1 MTPEELAEARLYAAC
16 YQDGYVHDLMHNLL
30 DHIDQQAAR
39 IAALEAQLAAL
50 KKIAENDHPLAESDW
65 GVAYRLRT
73 YRTLHAPGAVDDGG
87 KR

>member
-1 MTPEELAEARLYAAC
+1 MSVPNTS
-16 YQDGYVHDLMHNLL
+16 G
-30 DHIDQQAAR
+30 
-39 IAALEAQLAAL
+39 
-50 KKIAENDHPLAESDW
+50 AENDHPLAESDW